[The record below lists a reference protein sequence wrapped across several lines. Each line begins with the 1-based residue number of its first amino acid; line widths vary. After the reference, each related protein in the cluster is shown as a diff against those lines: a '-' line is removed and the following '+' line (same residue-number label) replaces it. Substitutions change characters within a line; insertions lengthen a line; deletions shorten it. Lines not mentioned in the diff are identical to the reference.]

1 MPEVSLLGLLPLQ
14 SGANNSQSHL
24 QNVSQVHLPH
34 ALSTPSSCLLTLSGT
49 PDSHFDTCPLW
60 SITSS
65 PPSSQRSSWSNHFSR
80 SKDLL
85 VSHLLARP
93 SLSLLSSR
101 MLGCLWF
108 LKHPELSRLRTS
120 VHVISSF
127 NTWTRKY
134 QLVTSPFHKLKLEE
148 PFQASGF

>member
-93 SLSLLSSR
+93 SLSLSSSR

-108 LKHPELSRLRTS
+108 SNIQSSPDSEPLYTLFRLLTLGPGS
-120 VHVISSF
+120 T
-127 NTWTRKY
+127 N
-134 QLVTSPFHKLKLEE
+134 L
-148 PFQASGF
+148 

>member
-1 MPEVSLLGLLPLQ
+1 MVVQTTLSHIFKMPLKCIYLMPSLLLQ
-14 SGANNSQSHL
+14 AVCSPCLGHQTL
-24 QNVSQVHLPH
+24 T
-34 ALSTPSSCLLTLSGT
+34 STLVPSSLS
-49 PDSHFDTCPLW
+49 P
-60 SITSS
+60 SS

-85 VSHLLARP
+85 ISHLLARP
-93 SLSLLSSR
+93 SLSLSSSR

-127 NTWTRKY
+127 NTWARKY